1 MKAEVDR
8 IGDLLLYAGRQGAD
22 QCEVYQEES
31 TNWNCRVYQGKVDDL
46 QASRSGGLG
55 VRLIYN
61 NVMGTAYTTDLRWES
76 MMEAVDRAIENA
88 KIGHPDQLEFYKPDS
103 AEYPKLSLWDGKL
116 DSVSDEE
123 KIRLALDMEKM
134 AGGKDPRIQKV
145 LGASVSTR
153 SHKVTI
159 RSTRDIHQSYRSN
172 SVSANV
178 SVLATKNGMM
188 QAGHGYQFSRTW
200 EGLNPGSIVDEAIEH
215 AVSLVGGQPVE
226 SQDAAVIFQRGV
238 AGQIWA
244 MLGRTLT
251 GEEAQKGRSIF
262 AGRKG
267 EKVASHLVTVI
278 DDPLRE
284 DGPGASPFD
293 GEGVPHK
300 TFTIIENGVLQGF
313 LYDTRSA
320 AKADTKTTGHAH
332 RTFRSAVSAAP
343 ANLYLKPGDMTRDEL
358 IAGTKNGFLV
368 VEVKGLTVGGFN
380 VVTGDLSVGA
390 SGLWLK
396 DGKVV
401 GPVREVT
408 IAGNLK
414 EMLMEVDGVADD
426 FKWGA
431 IGTPSFRVKKMAVS
445 GK

>member
-1 MKAEVDR
+1 MKAEADR
-8 IGDLLLYAGRQGAD
+8 IQDLLLYAKEQGTD
-22 QCEVYQEES
+22 QCEVYKEES
-31 TNWNCRVYQGKVDDL
+31 SNWNCRVYQGKVDDL
-46 QASRSGGLG
+46 QASKSGGLG
-55 VRLIYN
+55 MRLIYN

-76 MMEAVDRAIENA
+76 MTEAVDRAIENA
-88 KIGHPDQLEFYKPDS
+88 KIGHPDQLEFYRHES
-103 AEYPKLSLWDGKL
+103 AEYPTLSLWDEKL
-116 DSVSDEE
+116 DSISDEE

-134 AGGKDPRIQKV
+134 AGGRDPRIQKV

-153 SHKVTI
+153 SHKITI
-159 RSTRDIHQSYRSN
+159 RSTQGVHQSYRSN
-172 SVSANV
+172 SASASI
-178 SVLATKNGMM
+178 SVLATKGGMM
-188 QAGHGYQFSRTW
+188 QAGHGYQYSRTW
-200 EGLNPGSIVDEAIEH
+200 DGLSPSSLVDEAIEH

-226 SQDAAVIFQRGV
+226 SQDASVIFHRNV

-262 AGRKG
+262 AGREG
-267 EKVASHLVTVI
+267 QKVASDLVTVV

-284 DGPGASPFD
+284 DGPGAAPFD

-300 TFTIIENGVLQGF
+300 TFTLIENGVLKGF

-320 AKADTKTTGHAH
+320 AKANTTTTGHAH
-332 RTFRSAVSAAP
+332 RSFRSAVSAAP
-343 ANLYLKPGDMTRDEL
+343 ANLYLKPGNMTRDEL
-358 IAGTKNGFLV
+358 VACTRNGFLV
-368 VEVKGLTVGGFN
+368 AEVKGLTVGGFN

-390 SGLWLK
+390 SGLWIK
-396 DGKVV
+396 DGKVAR
-401 GPVREVT
+401 PVREVT

>member
-1 MKAEVDR
+1 MKVEVDR
-8 IGDLLLYAGRQGAD
+8 IEDLLLYAQRQGAN
-22 QCEVYQEES
+22 QCEVYREES
-31 TNWNCRVYQGKVDDL
+31 SNWNCRVYQGKVDDL
-46 QASRSGGLG
+46 QASKSGGLG
-55 VRLIYN
+55 VRLIYG

-76 MMEAVDRAIENA
+76 MIEAVDRAIENA
-88 KIGHPDQLEFYKPDS
+88 KIGHPDQLEFYKPES
-103 AEYPKLSLWDGKL
+103 AQYPTLSLWDEKL
-116 DSVSDEE
+116 ESVSDEE

-145 LGASVSTR
+145 LGTVVSTR

-159 RSTRDIHQSYRSN
+159 RSSNGVNQSYRSN

-178 SVLATKNGMM
+178 SVLATKDGMM
-188 QAGHGYQFSRTW
+188 QGGHGFQFSRTW
-200 EGLNPGSIVDEAIEH
+200 EGLKPGAVVDEAVEY

-226 SQDAAVIFQRGV
+226 SQDAEVIFHRNV
-238 AGQIWA
+238 ASQVWG

-262 AGRKG
+262 AGRIG
-267 EKVASHLVTVI
+267 EKVASDLVTVV

-300 TFTIIENGVLQGF
+300 TFTLIENGVLKGF

-320 AKADTKTTGHAH
+320 AKANTKTTGHAH
-332 RTFRSAVSAAP
+332 RNFRSAVSAAP
-343 ANLYLKPGDMTRDEL
+343 ANLYLKPGNMTRDEL
-358 IAGTKNGFLV
+358 IASTKNGFLV

-390 SGLWLK
+390 SGLWIK
-396 DGKVV
+396 DGKVA

-414 EMLMEVDGVADD
+414 QMLMEVDGVADD
-426 FKWGA
+426 FKWLMV
-431 IGTPSFRVKKMAVS
+431 GTPSFRVKKMAVS